1 MNKKNF
7 LRLSLALAAACA
19 APAFAQTPA
28 AAPAS
33 GTPISIIVPYPPG
46 GVSDIFARTVAP
58 PLGKLLNRTIV
69 VENVTG
75 ASGSIAASKVLSG
88 PPNGN
93 LLFMGSPTEVVLAPV
108 TLKAVK
114 YQASDFRL
122 LGLIMQAP
130 LAVYVR
136 GDLPVNNIDELLA
149 YARKPGNKELSY
161 GSTGPG
167 SLYHLAGEGFREAA
181 GINAVHIPYRGGM
194 PLLQDLMGSSVD
206 MTFLPADGTIAKMA
220 EGGKMKAIAVA
231 APARSPRF
239 PNAPTFAESKAL
251 PQFTT
256 QGVWGGL
263 MVPATT
269 PEPLAAQIHK
279 ALAETLAMPDVRQA
293 LEAAGSSVPPPM
305 SLAQAAAFYKNESSK
320 LIAAAKAA
328 KLEPN

>member
-1 MNKKNF
+1 MNKKTF
-7 LRLSLALAAACA
+7 LRATLALAAACA

-28 AAPAS
+28 T
-33 GTPISIIVPYPPG
+33 GTPISIVVPYPAG
-46 GVSDIFARTVAP
+46 GISDIFARALAP
-58 PLGKLLNRTIV
+58 TLGKILGRNVV
-69 VENVTG
+69 VENITG
-75 ASGSIAASKVLSG
+75 ASGSIAASKVLNA

-122 LGLIMQAP
+122 LGLVTQAP
-130 LAVYVR
+130 LALYVR
-136 GDLPVNNIDELLA
+136 GDLPVNSVDELLA
-149 YARKPGNKELSY
+149 YARKPGAKELSY

-167 SLYHLAGEGFREAA
+167 SLYHLAGEGLREAA
-181 GINAVHIPYRGGM
+181 GLHAVHIPYRGGM

-206 MTFLPADGTIAKMA
+206 MTLLPADGTIAKMA

-239 PNAPTFAESKAL
+239 PNVQTFAESKAL
-251 PQFTT
+251 PQFTA
-256 QGVWGGL
+256 QGVWGGV
-263 MVPATT
+263 MVPAAM
-269 PEPLAAQIHK
+269 PEALVVQLHK
-279 ALAETLAMPDVRQA
+279 ALSETLASPEVRQA
-293 LEAAGSSVPPPM
+293 LDAAGGAMPPIM
-305 SLAQAAAFYKNESSK
+305 SLAQAAAFYQTESTK